1 MARVKAVTNVQ
12 ARLFQFWMFLSLL
25 YGAVC
30 LVLGIDLLSGGALL
44 DYNQILLVES
54 IDALTVAWT
63 IIYLWVLFQTLVF
76 ARDSGDPQIR
86 RPFVWVLLSFLPI
99 SNVYTALGVYPRII
113 PPWIKRMS
121 EKSVSSG
128 QVVVFLLLNV
138 FSNLISRID
147 SYEAIT
153 LSLLAA
159 GVAGVSL
166 VWVLRDVLLGKG
178 LRAQ

>member
-12 ARLFQFWMFLSLL
+12 SRLFQFWMFLSLL
-25 YGAVC
+25 YGAVS
-30 LVLGIDLLSGGALL
+30 LILGIDLLRGEALI
-44 DYNQILLVES
+44 DYNMLPPES
-54 IDALTVAWT
+54 IDALAVAWT
-63 IIYLWVLFQTLVF
+63 IVYLWFLFQTLVF

-86 RPFVWVLLSFLPI
+86 RPFVWTLLSFLPI

-121 EKSVSSG
+121 EKSVSSV

-147 SYEAIT
+147 SYETLT
-153 LSLLAA
+153 LSLLAG
-159 GVAGVSL
+159 GVANVSL
-166 VWVLRDVLLGKG
+166 VWVLRDVLLGK
-178 LRAQ
+178 RAS